1 MSMRM
6 VMPAALLLLSAGCE
20 SADKSSNEP
29 FQTTPGPTMRPG
41 DNCLRCH
48 NPQGQ
53 ASRRPWTAA
62 GTVFPKLD
70 ARATDGV
77 AGVTVRFTEQSGREI
92 ESLVTNEAGNFYT
105 DRPLPDPYFVSLEY
119 EGETIEMPCAPP
131 AGSCNACHSPNPVG
145 FAPGRIYLP
154 GALADRGP
162 FDCADWEQGG
172 SGR

>member
-1 MSMRM
+1 VSVRITHFF
-6 VMPAALLLLSAGCE
+6 VLLFLAGCQ
-20 SADKSSNEP
+20 ADEGGGDEA

-53 ASRRPWTAA
+53 AARRPWTAA

-70 ARATDGV
+70 ARASEGV
-77 AGVTVRFTEQSGREI
+77 EGVTVRFKDESGREVEALI
-92 ESLVTNEAGNFYT
+92 TNEAGNFYT
-105 DRPLPDPYFVSLEY
+105 DQPLPDPYFVSLEY
-119 EGETIEMPCAPP
+119 EGEAIDMPCAPP

-154 GALADRGP
+154 GAHAERGQ
-162 FDCADWEQGG
+162 FDCQDWEQGG